1 MSEEKL
7 VVDLEYRRYDDNIRQ
22 SSGNLIFGKL
32 QIALEPFDKKR
43 ERERE
48 ISRTIDSIK
57 TITRSL
63 TQSLTVSEFVL
74 VNWLCRS
81 RVALFYINLLQLW
94 R

>member
-48 ISRTIDSIK
+48 RDK
-57 TITRSL
+57 
-63 TQSLTVSEFVL
+63 
-74 VNWLCRS
+74 
-81 RVALFYINLLQLW
+81 
-94 R
+94 